1 MRQLLWNLNA
11 NAVTDIHT
19 GADTPKHRFP
29 LEQYDRNREVPA
41 PHAMRLCWC
50 RACAHSRT
58 DTETPLPSALRA
70 EPPTSQ
76 GTYSNVHSCP
86 QAGIGWFGLVTLQTI
101 KQSTQ
106 KAACLLK
113 LDI

>member
-1 MRQLLWNLNA
+1 MRR
-11 NAVTDIHT
+11 
-19 GADTPKHRFP
+19 G
-29 LEQYDRNREVPA
+29 
-41 PHAMRLCWC
+41 WC

-86 QAGIGWFGLVTLQTI
+86 QAVIAWYGLVTLQTER
-101 KQSTQ
+101 QTTL
-106 KAACLLK
+106 KAARLLK
-113 LDI
+113 